1 MGYASFIVD
10 KEATCA
16 TSESALFFQVEEK
29 VVVDTAAHGVVSNAG
44 CDTVIY
50 NRNIY

>member
-1 MGYASFIVD
+1 MD
-10 KEATCA
+10 KETTCA
-16 TSESALFFQVEEK
+16 TSESVLFFQVEER
-29 VVVDTAAHGVVSNAG
+29 VVVDTVAHGVVSNAG